1 MFSFIRRSRRATQ
14 VVVVIIIFPFALFGV
29 DYYFRGVSAEGD
41 VAKVGKNRISS
52 QAFESRLREQQEI
65 ARQQLGEQYDPTM
78 FSTPE
83 ARFAVLNQMITEN
96 ILQKKAVDE
105 YFRVSDQKIRDTI
118 SDIPAFQENGQFSPE
133 LYRRVLLQQST
144 PRTPAMF
151 EHLVRSELLKTPL
164 TEPIQA
170 GELNAFSTAERY
182 HALAGERREVV
193 MASLEIADFAK
204 QVKVSDEDIESYYMQ
219 NPQAFQSPETVS
231 IEYVKLSR
239 AALLG
244 KVSLTEEQIRESY
257 ERDQKRYEQSETR
270 DAAHILITVARDASS
285 AQKTEARK
293 KAEDILSKLK
303 AAPDTFA
310 ALAKEFSEDPG
321 SAAHGGELGAIT
333 VGGFDRS
340 FVKAV
345 FDAKESGI
353 VGPIETEFGYHI
365 IKVTIQSAK
374 QLPFDEIKSKI
385 ENDLRQNEANTAYA
399 EKAAEFMNL
408 VHEQTDSFDELSNR
422 LEIPVSKAE
431 FLTRAQVA
439 QLADGNQ
446 QLAEAVFSPVSL
458 RERQNTD
465 AIEIGSETIIS
476 ARVVAHK
483 PTTVRPLEDVKAQI
497 KILLESRKAFELV
510 RAAGEEKLAQLQQG
524 KSAKDVGL
532 TFGKPVTIGRQQQQ
546 PGFTTDAHAAVFRLE
561 AGKLPVYLGAAVG
574 QSRYTIYR
582 VEKILPSEA
591 PDIGQKLATAEML
604 SEMKGREAL
613 NAYLQNLRDSTKVEI
628 NQNRL
633 SATRRE

>member
-1 MFSFIRRSRRATQ
+1 MFNFLRRSRRTAQ
-14 VVVVIIIFPFALFGV
+14 IVVVIIIIPFVFFGV
-29 DYYFRGVSAEGD
+29 DYYFRGVGTEGD

-52 QAFESRLREQQEI
+52 QAFENKLREQQNL
-65 ARQQLGEQYDPTM
+65 ARQRLGEQYDPAM
-78 FSTPE
+78 FNTPE

-96 ILQKKAVDE
+96 ILLKKAADD
-105 YFRVSDQKIRDTI
+105 YFRVSDQKVFDTI
-118 SDIPAFQENGQFSPE
+118 SSISGFQENGQFSND
-133 LYRRVLLQQST
+133 LYRQWLLQQGMS
-144 PRTPAMF
+144 PALF
-151 EHLVRSELLKTPL
+151 EYLIRSEFLKAPL
-164 TEPIQA
+164 TESIQM
-170 GELNAFSTAERY
+170 GELSAFSTAERY
-182 HALAGERREVV
+182 HALVGERREVV
-193 MASLEIADFAK
+193 LASLETADFAK
-204 QVKVSDEDIESYYMQ
+204 QVTIGDEDIEAYYTQ

-231 IEYVKLSR
+231 IEYVKLSK
-239 AALLG
+239 AALF
-244 KVSLTEEQIRESY
+244 SEIALTDAQLQEIY
-257 ERDQKRYEQSETR
+257 ERDQKRYEQPESR
-270 DAAHILITVARDASS
+270 DAAHILIAVARDASS

-293 KAEDILSKLK
+293 KAEDILNRIK
-303 AAPDTFA
+303 AAPDTFSE
-310 ALAKEFSEDPG
+310 LAKEFSQDPG

-345 FDAKESGI
+345 FDAKESSI
-353 VGPIETEFGYHI
+353 VGPVETEFGYHI
-365 IKVTIQSAK
+365 IKVTVHPAK
-374 QLPFDEIKSKI
+374 QLSFDEIKNRL

-408 VHEQTDSFDELSNR
+408 VLEQTDSFSELSNK

-458 RERQNTD
+458 RDRQNTD
-465 AIEIGSETIIS
+465 AIEIGSDTIIS

-497 KILLESRKAFELV
+497 KILLENRKAFELV

-532 TFGKPVTIGRQQQQ
+532 TFGPPVTIGRQQQQ
-546 PGFTTDAHAAVFRLE
+546 PGFTADAHAGVFRLE
-561 AGKLPVYLGAAVG
+561 AGKLPTYLGAAVG

-582 VEKILPSEA
+582 VEKILPAEA

-604 SEMKGREAL
+604 SEMKGNEAL

-628 NQNRL
+628 NQAKL
-633 SATRRE
+633 DSAR

>member
-1 MFSFIRRSRRATQ
+1 MFNSIKRSKILTP
-14 VVVVIIIFPFALFGV
+14 VVIVIIIVPLLFWGI
-29 DYYFRGVSAEGD
+29 DSFFRGVGAEGD

-52 QAFESRLREQQEI
+52 QVFEDRLREQQEI
-65 ARQQLGEQYDPTM
+65 ARQQLGEQYDSTM

-96 ILQKKAVDE
+96 ILLKKATDD
-105 YFRVSDQKIRDTI
+105 YFRVSDQKVFDTI
-118 SDIPAFQENGQFSPE
+118 NSIPAFQENGQFSSD
-133 LYRRVLLQQST
+133 LYRQVLLRQSRPMSPT
-144 PRTPAMF
+144 QF
-151 EHLVRSELLKTPL
+151 EHLVRSEFLKTPL

-170 GELNAFSTAERY
+170 GELNAFSAAERY
-182 HALAGERREVV
+182 HTLAGERREVV

-204 QVKVSDEDIESYYMQ
+204 QVKISDEDIETYYMQ

-244 KVSLTEEQIRESY
+244 KITLTDEQIRESY

-270 DAAHILITVARDASS
+270 DAAHILIAVPRDAGG
-285 AQKTEARK
+285 AQKTEALK
-293 KAEDILSKLK
+293 KAEDILDKLK

-310 ALAKEFSEDPG
+310 ALAKEFSQDPG

-333 VGGFDRS
+333 VGGFDRA

-353 VGPIETEFGYHI
+353 VGPVETEFGYHI

-374 QLPFDEIKSKI
+374 QLPFDEVKSKI

-399 EKAAEFMNL
+399 EKAAEFMNM
-408 VHEQTDSFDELSNR
+408 VHEQIDSFDELSNK

-446 QLAEAVFSPVSL
+446 QLAEAVFSPASL
-458 RERQNTD
+458 RDRQNTD
-465 AIEIGSETIIS
+465 PIEVGSETIIS

-483 PTTVRPLEDVKAQI
+483 PITVRPLEDVKAQI
-497 KILLESRKAFELV
+497 KILLENRKAFELV

-532 TFGKPVTIGRQQQQ
+532 TFGKPTTIGRQQQQ
-546 PGFTTDAHAAVFRLE
+546 PGFTADAHAEVFRRE
-561 AGKLPVYLGAAVG
+561 AGKLPTYLGAAVG

-591 PDIGQKLATAEML
+591 PDAAQKLATAEML

-613 NAYLQNLRDSTKVEI
+613 KAYLQNLRDSTKVEI
-628 NQNRL
+628 NQAKL
-633 SATRRE
+633 DSAR